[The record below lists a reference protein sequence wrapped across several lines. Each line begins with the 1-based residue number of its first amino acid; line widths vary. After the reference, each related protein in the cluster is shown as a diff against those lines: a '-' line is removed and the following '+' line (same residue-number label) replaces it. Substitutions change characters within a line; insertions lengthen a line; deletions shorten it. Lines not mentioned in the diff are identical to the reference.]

1 MIDVTEQSFRRD
13 VLKASQE
20 LPVLVEVWASWSAPA
35 CELGAILERIERD
48 LAGAFSL
55 VRIDAEDNSQLLG
68 RLGVKTLP
76 FCLLFKNGEP
86 ADGFIGTPREDT
98 IRAFL
103 RRHVARPVSDAVA
116 EQARLAQAEHRHAD
130 AAAALRAMLAINPA
144 DRTARADYVRAL
156 LHLRQFEPA
165 AMAFEPLHGR
175 AASEPAVE
183 VLATLIDAG
192 ATARVV
198 GTERAAR
205 AAVRAATETVIP
217 ADAAAWTVLDARH
230 VLAQWL
236 LSEGRAAEAMEEL
249 LAILAADRGYRDG
262 AACKTM
268 LAAFEIEADQ
278 SLVAGYRRRMAA
290 MLFN

>member
-35 CELGAILERIERD
+35 CELGAILERVERD
-48 LAGAFSL
+48 LAGVFSL
-55 VRIDAEDNSQLLG
+55 VRIDAEDNSQLLA

-76 FCLLFKNGEP
+76 FSLLFKNGEP
-86 ADGFIGTPREDT
+86 VDGFIGTPREDT

-103 RRHVARPVSDAVA
+103 KRHVARPVSDAVA
-116 EQARLAQAEHRHAD
+116 EQARQAQVEHRYGE

-156 LHLRQFEPA
+156 LRLRQSEA
-165 AMAFEPLHGR
+165 AATAFEPLRGR
-175 AASEPAVE
+175 VGSDPAIEGLAA
-183 VLATLIDAG
+183 LLDAG
-192 ATARVV
+192 TTARAL
-198 GTERAAR
+198 GSERAAR
-205 AAVRAATETVIP
+205 AALRAAAGTSP
-217 ADAAAWTVLDARH
+217 HDASASAVLDARH
-230 VLAQWL
+230 ALAQWL
-236 LSEGRAAEAMEEL
+236 LVEGRSAEAMEEL

-262 AACKTM
+262 AARKTM
-268 LAAFEIEADQ
+268 LAAFEMEGDQ
-278 SLVAGYRRRMAA
+278 SLVAGYRRRLAA